1 MNDVSTVVVALSLL
15 GLVAGLALLVRGLAA
30 YRARQ
35 RVAGIGTSRI
45 TSLAAGEVRL
55 AGVVEAD
62 VMTLVSPL
70 QSVPCV
76 YFRSRIREGSGDDTR
91 TILDEERAV
100 GFRLRDATGRSVSSR
115 AGRAGTR
122 PSGSTPPRTGMGTT
136 LPA

>member
-1 MNDVSTVVVALSLL
+1 M
-15 GLVAGLALLVRGLAA
+15 
-30 YRARQ
+30 
-35 RVAGIGTSRI
+35 AGIGTSRI
-45 TSLAAGEVRL
+45 ASLAAGEVRL

-91 TILDEERAV
+91 TVLDEERAV
-100 GFRLRDATGRSVSSR
+100 GFRLRDASGCDPCLPARG
-115 AGRAGTR
+115 ALGRAPPTR
-122 PSGSTPPRTGMGTT
+122 RRLGLGWAMI